1 MVSALE
7 CVIRTAHST
16 RAATPKLENRLW
28 MLQVELLAGFLP
40 Y

>member
-1 MVSALE
+1 MVSAVE

-16 RAATPKLENRLW
+16 RVATPKLENRLW